1 MTPEEAERLVAGE
14 HADPHRV
21 LGAHRVDG
29 GMAVRVFRP
38 AATAVR
44 VLPQRGEPVALEL
57 VHPAGVFDGVL
68 PRRRTLPRYRLEV
81 SYPGAEPVVVRDA
94 YSFAPSL
101 GELDLHLISE
111 GRHEQLWDALGAH
124 PRTLDG
130 TTGTSFAVWAP
141 GARAVSVV
149 GDFNVWNERAHPMR
163 SLGAAGVWEL
173 FVPEAAA
180 GHAYKFA
187 IRGADG
193 VVRLKADPVALR
205 AELPPKT
212 GSVVF
217 EPHHRWADAEWL
229 ERRRSVEPH
238 AAPIS
243 IYEVHLGSWRL
254 NTLEGNRPL
263 TYTEQADELADYALD
278 LGFTHVEL
286 LPVMEHPFTG
296 PGAIR

>member
-1 MTPEEAERLVAGE
+1 M
-14 HADPHRV
+14 
-21 LGAHRVDG
+21 
-29 GMAVRVFRP
+29 
-38 AATAVR
+38 
-44 VLPQRGEPVALEL
+44 
-57 VHPAGVFDGVL
+57 
-68 PRRRTLPRYRLEV
+68 
-81 SYPGAEPVVVRDA
+81 VVRDA

-124 PRTLDG
+124 PRKLDG
-130 TTGTSFAVWAP
+130 AAGTAFAVWAP

-149 GDFNVWNERAHPMR
+149 GDFNAWNERAHPMR

-217 EPHHRWADAEWL
+217 EPDHRWA
-229 ERRRSVEPH
+229 RRRP
-238 AAPIS
+238 
-243 IYEVHLGSWRL
+243 GWRAGARASR
-254 NTLEGNRPL
+254 TRRPSRS
-263 TYTEQADELADYALD
+263 TRCTSA
-278 LGFTHVEL
+278 
-286 LPVMEHPFTG
+286 
-296 PGAIR
+296 PGASTRSRATAR

>member
-1 MTPEEAERLVAGE
+1 M
-14 HADPHRV
+14 
-21 LGAHRVDG
+21 
-29 GMAVRVFRP
+29 
-38 AATAVR
+38 
-44 VLPQRGEPVALEL
+44 
-57 VHPAGVFDGVL
+57 HPAGVFDGVL

-81 SYPGAEPVVVRDA
+81 SYPDAEPVVVRDA

-111 GRHEQLWDALGAH
+111 GRHERLWDALGAH

-229 ERRRSVEPH
+229 ERRRVGRAARGADLDLRGAPGLLAAQH
-238 AAPIS
+238 AGGQP
-243 IYEVHLGSWRL
+243 
-254 NTLEGNRPL
+254 
-263 TYTEQADELADYALD
+263 LADA
-278 LGFTHVEL
+278 TRSW
-286 LPVMEHPFTG
+286 PTSSRTTRSTSASRTSSCCPSWSTRSRAR
-296 PGAIR
+296 GAIR